1 MKLQRDSV
9 SDRNDRKQQQFL
21 IIQNEACNDAAQRLD
36 LATPLAVSEIRSVR
50 RNNFATR
57 SSSFD
62 EQRCGRS
69 LSWLRLNKWP
79 SNGPKRPTRG
89 SIMEHEAGTG
99 GVEYEKV
106 GAEYFAQR
114 TLRKYA
120 GVFSLWALGVGA
132 VISGHYSGWNFG
144 LGVGG
149 FGGFLIAAIIIGIMY
164 LCLCYCLAEMSPA
177 LPHTGA
183 AYSFARSAMGPW
195 GGYLTGVAENI
206 EYVIT
211 PAVIV
216 FFIGSYMSGIFPS
229 TAEYQWVWWVI
240 GYAVFLTLNLLGVEV
255 SFKVSVIV
263 TLLAL
268 AVLAIYWISAVP
280 HFDFNRWAL
289 NIGVDPATGGTIEL
303 PEGNGPFMPL
313 GWYGVLAAL
322 PFAVWLFLA
331 IEQLPL
337 AAEESHDP
345 KRDMPRGL
353 LLGFLTLAIS
363 ATLITFL
370 NAGIGVQNADG
381 TAHGAFYLGGSAE
394 PLLDGFRVTIPGLAE
409 FLAICAL
416 VGLIASFH
424 TIIYAM
430 GRQVYSLSRAGY
442 FPRGLSVTHGT
453 HQVPHKALLIGAIVG
468 FVVMMVI
475 FFVREDSG
483 AIIGGTLLN
492 MAVFGAMISYFMQG
506 LSFVVLRKR
515 LPHIPR
521 PYVSPLGEAGGY
533 IVMVISAVTLIM
545 QLQDPVYRNGVY
557 FAAAWYAICIVY
569 FAAVGRHKL
578 VYSPEEEF
586 ATKERQKAVMTK
598 ASA

>member
-1 MKLQRDSV
+1 
-9 SDRNDRKQQQFL
+9 
-21 IIQNEACNDAAQRLD
+21 
-36 LATPLAVSEIRSVR
+36 
-50 RNNFATR
+50 
-57 SSSFD
+57 
-62 EQRCGRS
+62 
-69 LSWLRLNKWP
+69 
-79 SNGPKRPTRG
+79 
-89 SIMEHEAGTG
+89 MEHQSGPS
-99 GVEYEKV
+99 GVSYEKV

-132 VISGHYSGWNFG
+132 VISGHYSGWNLG

-149 FGGFLIAAIIIGIMY
+149 FGGFLIAAVVIGIMY
-164 LCLCYCLAEMSPA
+164 VCLCYCLAEMSPA

-183 AYSFARSAMGPW
+183 AYSFARTAMGPW

-216 FFIGSYMSGIFPS
+216 FFIGAYMSGIFPS
-229 TAEYQWVWWVI
+229 TESFPWIWWII
-240 GYAVFLTLNLLGVEV
+240 GYVIFLGLNLLGVEV

-268 AVLAIYWISAVP
+268 AVLAIFWVSAIP

-289 NIGVDPATGGTIEL
+289 NIGVDPATGGTVEL
-303 PEGNGPFMPL
+303 PEGGGPFMPL
-313 GWYGVLAAL
+313 GWAGVFAAL

-345 KRDMPRGL
+345 KKDMPKGL
-353 LLGFLTLAIS
+353 FSGILTLVIS

-370 NAGIGVQNADG
+370 NSSIGVTNG
-381 TAHGAFYLGGSAE
+381 TDSGAFYLGTSGE

-442 FPRGLSVTHGT
+442 FPRGLSVTHGK
-453 HQVPHKALLIGAIVG
+453 HQVPHKALLIGATVG
-468 FVVMMVI
+468 FAVMMVI
-475 FFVREDSG
+475 FIVRADAAG
-483 AIIGGTLLN
+483 AIIGGILLN
-492 MAVFGAMISYFMQG
+492 MAVFGAVISYFMQG
-506 LSFVVLRKR
+506 LSFVVLRKN
-515 LPHIPR
+515 LPHIHR
-521 PYVSPLGEAGGY
+521 PYVSPLGQAGGY
-533 IVMVISAVTLIM
+533 VVMVISLLTLFM

-569 FAAVGRHKL
+569 FAAIGRNKL

-586 ATKERQKAVMTK
+586 ATTERQKAVVTK

>member
-1 MKLQRDSV
+1 MADMTAKPHASGGVAYRRADADYFAKRGLQR
-9 SDRNDRKQQQFL
+9 
-21 IIQNEACNDAAQRLD
+21 
-36 LATPLAVSEIRSVR
+36 
-50 RNNFATR
+50 
-57 SSSFD
+57 
-62 EQRCGRS
+62 
-69 LSWLRLNKWP
+69 
-79 SNGPKRPTRG
+79 
-89 SIMEHEAGTG
+89 
-99 GVEYEKV
+99 
-106 GAEYFAQR
+106 
-114 TLRKYA
+114 YA
-120 GVFSLWALGVGA
+120 GVWSLWALGVGA
-132 VISGHYSGWNFG
+132 VISGHFSGWNFG
-144 LGVGG
+144 FGTGG
-149 FGGFLIAAIIIGIMY
+149 WGGMLVAGIIIAVMY
-164 LCLCYCLAEMSPA
+164 VGLVFCIAEMSPA

-183 AYSFARSAMGPW
+183 AYSFARTSMGPW
-195 GGYLTGVAENI
+195 GGFITGLFENV

-211 PAVIV
+211 PAVVVTFIAAYFGSIIGLDSMYAPILWVAFYAIFLALNV
-216 FFIGSYMSGIFPS
+216 F
-229 TAEYQWVWWVI
+229 
-240 GYAVFLTLNLLGVEV
+240 GVAL
-255 SFKVSVIV
+255 SFRVTMIV
-263 TLLAL
+263 TLISL
-268 AVLAIYWISAVP
+268 AVLVIFWISAIP
-280 HFDFNRWAL
+280 NMDFNRWAL
-289 NIGVDPATGGTIEL
+289 NIGVDPATGTTVEL
-303 PEGNGPFMPL
+303 PEGGGPFMPL

-345 KRDMPRGL
+345 KRDMPKGL
-353 LLGFLTLAIS
+353 LSGFVTLAIS

-370 NAGIGVQNADG
+370 NSGIGVHNADD

-394 PLLDGFRVTIPGLAE
+394 PLLDGFRVTLPELAE

-416 VGLIASFH
+416 VGLIASVH

-453 HQVPHKALLIGAIVG
+453 HQVPHKALLIGAVVG

-533 IVMVISAVTLIM
+533 IVMVISAVTLFM

-569 FAAVGRHKL
+569 FAVIGRHKL

-586 ATKERQKAVMTK
+586 ATKERQKALMAK

>member
-1 MKLQRDSV
+1 
-9 SDRNDRKQQQFL
+9 
-21 IIQNEACNDAAQRLD
+21 
-36 LATPLAVSEIRSVR
+36 
-50 RNNFATR
+50 
-57 SSSFD
+57 
-62 EQRCGRS
+62 
-69 LSWLRLNKWP
+69 
-79 SNGPKRPTRG
+79 
-89 SIMEHEAGTG
+89 MEHEAGTG

-106 GAEYFAQR
+106 GAEYFAKR

-132 VISGHYSGWNFG
+132 VISGHYSGWNLG

-149 FGGFLIAAIIIGIMY
+149 FGGFLIAAIVIGIMY
-164 LCLCYCLAEMSPA
+164 VCLCYCLAEMSPA

-216 FFIGSYMSGIFPS
+216 FFIGAYMTGIFPA
-229 TAEYQWVWWVI
+229 TAEFPWVWWIVGYVI
-240 GYAVFLTLNLLGVEV
+240 FLGLNLLGVEL

-268 AVLAIYWISAVP
+268 AVLAIFWISAIP
-280 HFDFNRWAL
+280 YFDFGRWAL
-289 NIGVDPATGGTIEL
+289 NIGVDPATGTTVEL

-313 GWYGVLAAL
+313 GWMGVLAAL

-337 AAEESHDP
+337 AAEESHNP
-345 KRDMPRGL
+345 KQDMPKGL
-353 LLGFLTLAIS
+353 LLGILTLVIS

-370 NAGIGVQNADG
+370 NSSIGVSNADG
-381 TAHGAFYLGGSAE
+381 TAHGAFYLGGSGE

-442 FPRGLSVTHGT
+442 FPRGLSITHGT
-453 HQVPHKALLIGAIVG
+453 HQVPHYALLIGAVVG

-475 FFVREDSG
+475 FIVKTEQSG
-483 AIIGGTLLN
+483 AIIGGILLN
-492 MAVFGAMISYFMQG
+492 MAVFGAVISYFMQG
-506 LSFVVLRKR
+506 LSFVVLRQR

-521 PYVSPLGEAGGY
+521 PYVSPLGNAGGY
-533 IVMVISAVTLIM
+533 IVMAISAVTLIM

-557 FAAAWYAICIVY
+557 FAAAWYAICVVY
-569 FAAVGRHKL
+569 FGIIGRHKL